1 MNYEEILS
9 ERVRTIAPSGIRRFF
24 DLASEIEGVIS
35 LGVGEPDFSTPW
47 HICDAAIYS
56 IENGKTHYTAN
67 QGLFELRREICN
79 YHKRRFQ
86 MDYDPN
92 DNVIVTVGGS
102 EGIDIALRALI
113 DPGDE
118 VITMN
123 PSYVAYTPGITLAG
137 GVCVPVELK
146 HEDDFKLLPEA
157 LEAAISEK
165 TKVLLINFPSNP
177 TGGVMSHEDYAKL
190 VPIIRDHHLI
200 VISDEIYAELTY
212 DGKFASL
219 AQFDEI
225 KDQVIVINGFSKAFA
240 MTGWRM
246 GYACAPK
253 PLAQVMCKIHQ
264 FTMLCAPTA
273 GQYAAIEAL
282 KGALETGYAEIE
294 KMRRTYDRRRR
305 IMVDAFRKMGLDC
318 FEPKGAFYVFP
329 GIERTGLT
337 SEAFC
342 EQLLRAQKVAC
353 VPGTAFGESGEG
365 HIRCSYAAATDKI
378 QEAMGR
384 IARFVEPLIK

>member
-225 KDQVIVINGFSKAFA
+225 KDQVIVINGFSKAL
-240 MTGWRM
+240 
-246 GYACAPK
+246 P
-253 PLAQVMCKIHQ
+253 
-264 FTMLCAPTA
+264 
-273 GQYAAIEAL
+273 
-282 KGALETGYAEIE
+282 
-294 KMRRTYDRRRR
+294 
-305 IMVDAFRKMGLDC
+305 
-318 FEPKGAFYVFP
+318 
-329 GIERTGLT
+329 
-337 SEAFC
+337 
-342 EQLLRAQKVAC
+342 
-353 VPGTAFGESGEG
+353 
-365 HIRCSYAAATDKI
+365 
-378 QEAMGR
+378 
-384 IARFVEPLIK
+384 

>member
-123 PSYVAYTPGITLAG
+123 PSYVAYTPASRW
-137 GVCVPVELK
+137 
-146 HEDDFKLLPEA
+146 PEA
-157 LEAAISEK
+157 
-165 TKVLLINFPSNP
+165 
-177 TGGVMSHEDYAKL
+177 YA
-190 VPIIRDHHLI
+190 
-200 VISDEIYAELTY
+200 SQW
-212 DGKFASL
+212 S
-219 AQFDEI
+219 
-225 KDQVIVINGFSKAFA
+225 
-240 MTGWRM
+240 
-246 GYACAPK
+246 
-253 PLAQVMCKIHQ
+253 
-264 FTMLCAPTA
+264 
-273 GQYAAIEAL
+273 
-282 KGALETGYAEIE
+282 
-294 KMRRTYDRRRR
+294 
-305 IMVDAFRKMGLDC
+305 
-318 FEPKGAFYVFP
+318 
-329 GIERTGLT
+329 
-337 SEAFC
+337 
-342 EQLLRAQKVAC
+342 
-353 VPGTAFGESGEG
+353 
-365 HIRCSYAAATDKI
+365 
-378 QEAMGR
+378 
-384 IARFVEPLIK
+384 